1 MEIDIIKM
9 SIVCLCSVP
18 GLARMHSLHFLLELE
33 EPIHESLGSWR
44 TAWDVDI
51 HGNNPVA
58 ASDHG
63 VAVVIVTST
72 VGTAAHAHHPSGLG
86 HLVINLP
93 KGWSHLVGQCS
104 SHNDDIC
111 LSWGGSEHNT
121 ISNNN
126 KFLKTELIHDMF
138 QSNLSMSYLGAAIC
152 IISTAQQARP
162 KVRGHNEP

>member
-1 MEIDIIKM
+1 
-9 SIVCLCSVP
+9 
-18 GLARMHSLHFLLELE
+18 MHSLHFLLELE

-86 HLVINLP
+86 HLA
-93 KGWSHLVGQCS
+93 
-104 SHNDDIC
+104 
-111 LSWGGSEHNT
+111 
-121 ISNNN
+121 
-126 KFLKTELIHDMF
+126 
-138 QSNLSMSYLGAAIC
+138 MSYLGAAIC

-162 KVRGHNEP
+162 KVRGHNEPFLPQFTKSSTLANAHSTLFSLKSTLKGEYP